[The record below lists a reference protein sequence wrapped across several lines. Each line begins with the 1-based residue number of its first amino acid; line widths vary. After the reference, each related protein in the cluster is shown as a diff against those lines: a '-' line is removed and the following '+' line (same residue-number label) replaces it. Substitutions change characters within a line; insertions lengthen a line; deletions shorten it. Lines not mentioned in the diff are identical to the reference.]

1 MNKKVSRA
9 IGVLY
14 KLRPFVTSKIV
25 TNVYYAIIYPFL
37 LYGIVV
43 WGNAGKTLLTPLHVM
58 QKKFVR
64 MATCN
69 DSTPTSGPL
78 SHTPPLFFKL
88 KILNIFD
95 IYKLQLAKL
104 VHESINIIGPAHRL
118 IKFNLASDVH
128 CHETRFAKHG
138 NFHVSSVR
146 TTRFGLKGL
155 QIEGAKLWENLPNNI
170 KDIKGKKYFNIWS
183 IPMNIKS
190 IIDKVIITKFIMI
203 KLC

>member
-1 MNKKVSRA
+1 
-9 IGVLY
+9 
-14 KLRPFVTSKIV
+14 
-25 TNVYYAIIYPFL
+25 
-37 LYGIVV
+37 
-43 WGNAGKTLLTPLHVM
+43 M
-58 QKKFVR
+58 QKKFVC
-64 MATCN
+64 MATYN
-69 DSTPTSGPL
+69 DSPPTSGQL

-104 VHESINIIGPAHRL
+104 VHESINIIGLAHRL

-128 CHETRFAKHG
+128 CYETRFAKHG

-170 KDIKGKKYFNIWS
+170 KDIRAKNILIFALRDIWS
-183 IPMNIKS
+183 IPMNIT
-190 IIDKVIITKFIMI
+190 VLLI
-203 KLC
+203 KLLLLNLLWLSYVDNMNI